1 MGIRAG
7 LGPRLSGGI
16 REKSEIGLGASVVG
30 EGRRKGL
37 DWVGK
42 KGEERRR
49 RNSRREGERERE
61 RGESKVED
69 EREREREKFLF
80 IFGCCKF
87 GVGPSLPPLRNQSWV
102 YVFSVLLIRSTYSH
116 DFFLLVYVCVYL

>member
-1 MGIRAG
+1 VGIRAG

-49 RNSRREGERERE
+49 RNSRREGERE
-61 RGESKVED
+61 SKVED
-69 EREREREKFLF
+69 EQEREIFFSFL
-80 IFGCCKF
+80 
-87 GVGPSLPPLRNQSWV
+87 VVANLVWVPPSSPAGGSWV
-102 YVFSVLLIRSTYSH
+102 YVFSVLLIRTPTYYH
-116 DFFLLVYVCVYL
+116 DFFLYVCMYL

>member
-49 RNSRREGERERE
+49 RNSRREGEREQGGR
-61 RGESKVED
+61 RTR
-69 EREREREKFLF
+69 ERERERNFFSFLVVANLVWVPPSSSAEPILGVR
-80 IFGCCKF
+80 IFG
-87 GVGPSLPPLRNQSWV
+87 SSD
-102 YVFSVLLIRSTYSH
+102 T
-116 DFFLLVYVCVYL
+116 

>member
-30 EGRRKGL
+30 VGWGRETRRKGL
-37 DWVGK
+37 DFGWGRKGRRGGDATHGGK
-42 KGEERRR
+42 
-49 RNSRREGERERE
+49 ERE
-61 RGESKVED
+61 GESKVED
-69 EREREREKFLF
+69 EQEREREKFLF

-87 GVGPSLPPLRNQSWV
+87 GVGPSL
-102 YVFSVLLIRSTYSH
+102 LLCGTNPGCTYFR
-116 DFFLLVYVCVYL
+116 FF